1 MASPSRKN
9 PVASFRD
16 QLLDEE
22 PKIDA
27 ALKSFC
33 SWLVSSAT
41 VRHLLTADDGEPAI
55 VWTLSNALP
64 YTRHLSKAINAH
76 IVPIQYDDKRVAPM
90 ATPQTLMKET
100 AARVWNDMAAQPGT
114 RLTKVLGRT
123 ALRYVWHDLDW
134 QLTSSS
140 SSSLSSSSVLG
151 DTREGQQFVELFAKL
166 LMDQENALSDT
177 ALVWGGPH
185 VLAQRASQRLAV
197 AAERTKEQQ
206 ETLRVA
212 VSPMIEEL
220 PPDDEEEIAAKDESA
235 HPSNVAD

>member
-206 ETLRVA
+206 ETLRAA

-220 PPDDEEEIAAKDESA
+220 PPDDEENDDAKDESA
-235 HPSNVAD
+235 QPSNVAD